1 MGSSLID
8 NDEILQLLNDKLK
21 FKDSKPTL
29 VDANPKEMVAG
40 QITEALVECGPTERD
55 LYLYYFLLLYPGS
68 TLVFANSIDSVKRL
82 APFLNNLKVPT
93 FQFIHQ

>member
-1 MGSSLID
+1 M
-8 NDEILQLLNDKLK
+8 K

-55 LYLYYFLLLYPGS
+55 I
-68 TLVFANSIDSVKRL
+68 VFVLFPFIISRINISICK
-82 APFLNNLKVPT
+82 FY
-93 FQFIHQ
+93 